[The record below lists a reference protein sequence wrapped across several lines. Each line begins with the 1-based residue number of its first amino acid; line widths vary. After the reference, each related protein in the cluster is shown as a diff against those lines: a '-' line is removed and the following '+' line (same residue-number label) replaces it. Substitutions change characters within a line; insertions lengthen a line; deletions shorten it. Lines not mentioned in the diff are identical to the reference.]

1 MATTGKGRK
10 RHVCGKLRRYSGLV
24 RQIGRPPIYKPGY
37 EKAQRKH
44 LNGRRKHRSCGQR
57 GRGRRQAWRQ
67 TAPLRSAPP
76 PPPPVRPPLLLASVR
91 ACVREGKARR
101 AGLFAPRYLSGR
113 GCWMHAYATRAAT
126 RGSRARLRED
136 KKHLRGRKGNGRRL
150 AAGVGAGPRLAPSRR
165 DPVTR
170 SCRCVVSGIR
180 DDNG

>member
-76 PPPPVRPPLLLASVR
+76 RPRRPPSGRLCSWRASER

-113 GCWMHAYATRAAT
+113 GCTPMR
-126 RGSRARLRED
+126 RGLRREARERDCERIRSTCGDEREM
-136 KKHLRGRKGNGRRL
+136 GGGWRL
-150 AAGVGAGPRLAPSRR
+150 AAGGWRGRRAASRAQ
-165 DPVTR
+165 PP
-170 SCRCVVSGIR
+170 
-180 DDNG
+180 

>member
-67 TAPLRSAPP
+67 TAPLRSALPRP
-76 PPPPVRPPLLLASVR
+76 RRPPSGRLCSWRASVR
-91 ACVREGKARR
+91 ACVKGK
-101 AGLFAPRYLSGR
+101 R
-113 GCWMHAYATRAAT
+113 GEPGCLPPGIYP
-126 RGSRARLRED
+126 GEDARLCDEGCDARLESETA
-136 KKHLRGRKGNGRRL
+136 RG
-150 AAGVGAGPRLAPSRR
+150 
-165 DPVTR
+165 
-170 SCRCVVSGIR
+170 
-180 DDNG
+180 

>member
-113 GCWMHAYATRAAT
+113 GCTPMRRGLRREARERDCERIRSTCGDEREMGGGWRLAWAQGRVSRPAAVT
-126 RGSRARLRED
+126 LSRAVADAL
-136 KKHLRGRKGNGRRL
+136 
-150 AAGVGAGPRLAPSRR
+150 
-165 DPVTR
+165 
-170 SCRCVVSGIR
+170 
-180 DDNG
+180 